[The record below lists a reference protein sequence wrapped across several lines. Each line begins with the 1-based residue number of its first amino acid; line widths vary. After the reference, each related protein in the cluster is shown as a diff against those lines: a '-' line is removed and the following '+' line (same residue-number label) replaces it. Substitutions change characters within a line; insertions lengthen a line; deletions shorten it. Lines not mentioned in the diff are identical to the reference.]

1 LASLDLTSASLD
13 LTSLAA
19 LLISALLLM
28 LLWARRRTGRST
40 SKTAED
46 EDLDTVHDWPPQAV
60 RVLTLSERKAYDL
73 LRKALP
79 NRLVLAQVP
88 LARFITVPTKN
99 SYGDWLNRAGRLSV
113 DLLVCDQSSR
123 VIAAIDIRTAEDSSR
138 TRKRHTRM
146 GEVLRKAGVV
156 VHEWKAE
163 ALPSVADIRSAFS
176 PPQAVGSPAMAV
188 EGLTPSPMKLLGSNH
203 MLPVPEAIEM
213 LAAGDE
219 AAANGLLLDPVS
231 SAYFDDLD
239 AFGTQAPT
247 QR

>member
-1 LASLDLTSASLD
+1 
-13 LTSLAA
+13 
-19 LLISALLLM
+19 
-28 LLWARRRTGRST
+28 
-40 SKTAED
+40 
-46 EDLDTVHDWPPQAV
+46 
-60 RVLTLSERKAYDL
+60 
-73 LRKALP
+73 
-79 NRLVLAQVP
+79 
-88 LARFITVPTKN
+88 
-99 SYGDWLNRAGRLSV
+99 V

-163 ALPSVADIRSAFS
+163 ALPSVADIRSAFA
-176 PPQAVGSPAMAV
+176 PPQAGAAGAGGSPAMAV